1 MMYDAYDSDSDF
13 FSNEITFL
21 LEQKDRNSIIYI
33 IEKKHK
39 KELMEKYF
47 PINNK
52 RNDLLI
58 WNVVFIREIIKN
70 GSTKQFIHTLYNK
83 YYRLIQTLSTLSDM
97 QKIELEMANVY
108 LDILINSVEITNNL
122 VTNKIIAFLYIHL
135 EDHLNLKDLTSE
147 LNHSISYMSTCFK
160 NNMGISIMKYYKKIK
175 INRAKTLIKST
186 DKSILEI
193 STTLSFCD
201 QCNFSKIFKDIVGC
215 TPIEYRNNYMK
226 KDKA

>member
-108 LDILINSVEITNNL
+108 LDILINSVEITNNF

-135 EDHLNLKDLTSE
+135 EDHLNLEDLASE
-147 LNHSISYMSTCFK
+147 LNLSISYMSNCFK
-160 NNMGISIMKYYKKIK
+160 KNMGISIMKYYKKIK

-201 QCNFSKIFKDIVGC
+201 QGNFSKIFKDIVGC

-226 KDKA
+226 KDTA

>member
-1 MMYDAYDSDSDF
+1 MYDAYDSDSDF

-135 EDHLNLKDLTSE
+135 EDHLNLEDLASE
-147 LNHSISYMSTCFK
+147 LNLSISYMSNCFK
-160 NNMGISIMKYYKKIK
+160 KNMGISIMKYYKKIK

>member
-108 LDILINSVEITNNL
+108 LDILINSVEITNNF

-135 EDHLNLKDLTSE
+135 E
-147 LNHSISYMSTCFK
+147 
-160 NNMGISIMKYYKKIK
+160 KI
-175 INRAKTLIKST
+175 
-186 DKSILEI
+186 
-193 STTLSFCD
+193 
-201 QCNFSKIFKDIVGC
+201 
-215 TPIEYRNNYMK
+215 
-226 KDKA
+226 

>member
-1 MMYDAYDSDSDF
+1 MMYDAYDSDRDF

-108 LDILINSVEITNNL
+108 LDILINSVEITNNF

-135 EDHLNLKDLTSE
+135 EDHLNLEDLASE
-147 LNHSISYMSTCFK
+147 LNLSISYMSNCFK
-160 NNMGISIMKYYKKIK
+160 KNMGISIMKYYKKIK

>member
-1 MMYDAYDSDSDF
+1 MYDAYDSDSDF

-21 LEQKDRNSIIYI
+21 LEQKDKNSIISI

-39 KELMEKYF
+39 KELAEKYF

-52 RNDLLI
+52 RHDLLI
-58 WNVVFIREIIKN
+58 WNVIFIREIIKN

-108 LDILINSVEITNNL
+108 LDILINSVEITNNF

-135 EDHLNLKDLTSE
+135 EDHLVLEDIADE
-147 LNHSISYMSTCFK
+147 LNLSISYMSSCFK
-160 NNMGISIMKYYKKIK
+160 KNMGMSIMKYYKKIK
-175 INRAKTLIKST
+175 INRAKTLLKNT

-193 STTLSFCD
+193 STNLSFCD
-201 QCNFSKIFKDIVGC
+201 QCNFSKIFKEIVGLS
-215 TPIEYRNNYMK
+215 PIEYRNNCIK
-226 KDKA
+226 KGKA

>member
-58 WNVVFIREIIKN
+58 WNVVFIRE
-70 GSTKQFIHTLYNK
+70 
-83 YYRLIQTLSTLSDM
+83 
-97 QKIELEMANVY
+97 KI
-108 LDILINSVEITNNL
+108 
-122 VTNKIIAFLYIHL
+122 
-135 EDHLNLKDLTSE
+135 
-147 LNHSISYMSTCFK
+147 
-160 NNMGISIMKYYKKIK
+160 G
-175 INRAKTLIKST
+175 RAH
-186 DKSILEI
+186 
-193 STTLSFCD
+193 
-201 QCNFSKIFKDIVGC
+201 V
-215 TPIEYRNNYMK
+215 
-226 KDKA
+226 

>member
-135 EDHLNLKDLTSE
+135 EDHLNLEDLASE
-147 LNHSISYMSTCFK
+147 LNLSISYMSNCFK
-160 NNMGISIMKYYKKIK
+160 KNMGISIMKYYKKIK

>member
-83 YYRLIQTLSTLSDM
+83 YYLLIQTLSTLSDM

-135 EDHLNLKDLTSE
+135 EDHLNLEDLASE
-147 LNHSISYMSTCFK
+147 LNLSISYMSNCFK
-160 NNMGISIMKYYKKIK
+160 KNMGISIMKYYKKIK